1 MTMIN
6 SVNAMKKTYLMMAGT
21 VLVCTLVA
29 CNKEQE
35 VKEETNPENEVEL
48 VTEVIRASWDEGE
61 TKGNIAE
68 VGGAFTWSKG
78 DKIAVHTNND
88 GGTWYYS
95 QALVAGDEGQISAN
109 FTTTFAGTRDAVA
122 VFPNSLVTEGAD
134 ALSSGLTVT
143 LPSSYRLADVLGD
156 KAPTPM
162 VADNTQDVLSFKHL
176 CGLLRLTIN
185 GIPAEATKLTVDF
198 LGRQVHGDFTIA
210 AGNLTPGD
218 AACIISTTTP
228 SANDVITITNLDG
241 SASVTVNIPLPAG
254 TYDDVVITPYNGDD
268 ALKLMAVR
276 HIKGGSYTASRA
288 HRRKLTATLVSFSVS
303 AEKKVIFSPGN
314 LVYDN
319 GNWRFHANQY
329 DRCFTE
335 DGDVSSHYTS
345 TGTFDLFGWGTS
357 GWSGSGVESW
367 TNYQPWATSN
377 TNLWITGGSGTPED
391 PYVYNNTFENN
402 VYGYGPDYPNS
413 LTGTYAKGDWG
424 VYNQIGDYP
433 AGTWRTPT
441 YLTGGDGEW
450 DYLIFY
456 RDGHDTKW
464 NQGTVENVQ
473 GLIILPDNFVDPE
486 TNESSKGGPS
496 FYTASNNGFS
506 YNKYSG
512 SNWEAMESA
521 GAVFLPGEGIRQS
534 TSVSN
539 IGTKGNYGYY
549 WSSSASDNGNANR
562 LVFRGNKCG
571 IGSKPHHQGYSVRL
585 VRDL

>member
-68 VGGAFTWSKG
+68 VGGAFTWSEG

-95 QALVAGDEGQISAN
+95 QALVAGDEGQTSAN

-254 TYDDVVITPYNGDD
+254 TYDDVVITPYIGDD

-288 HRRKLTATLVSFSVS
+288 HRRKLTATLVCFSI
-303 AEKKVIFSPGN
+303 AADKKVVFAPGN
-314 LVYDN
+314 LQAVFASAGSSCTWKFADYQYYTV
-319 GNWRFHANQY
+319 GAGGAN
-329 DRCFTE
+329 TSI
-335 DGDVSSHYTS
+335 DGSGSVSKA
-345 TGTFDLFGWGTS
+345 GTVDLFGWVGYGGANNNYGITTS
-357 GWSGSGVESW
+357 E
-367 TNYQPWATSN
+367 TM
-377 TNLWITGGSGTPED
+377 
-391 PYVYNNTFENN
+391 N
-402 VYGYGPDYPNS
+402 VYGDYHDGRYWPES
-413 LTGTYAKGDWG
+413 LKNDWG
-424 VYNQIGDYP
+424 KLPIGSYAVD
-433 AGTWRTPT
+433 TWRTLSAAEDNT
-441 YLTGGDGEW
+441 GEW
-450 DYLIFY
+450 NYLIESRVGDRFAEASVNSKY
-456 RDGHDTKW
+456 GVIIFPDNYHGPLYPNNINTPVSW
-464 NQGTVENVQ
+464 NKDDLSDYTVEEWE
-473 GLIILPDNFVDPE
+473 ILESAGCIFLPCGGYRKDDTEVIAPD
-486 TNESSKGGPS
+486 TYASYWST
-496 FYTASNNGFS
+496 TAGNRVVILFANNGF
-506 YNKYSG
+506 
-512 SNWEAMESA
+512 MD
-521 GAVFLPGEGIRQS
+521 AVHWQARA
-534 TSVSN
+534 N
-539 IGTKGNYGYY
+539 
-549 WSSSASDNGNANR
+549 AS
-562 LVFRGNKCG
+562 
-571 IGSKPHHQGYSVRL
+571 SVRL

>member
-1 MTMIN
+1 
-6 SVNAMKKTYLMMAGT
+6 MMAGT

-68 VGGAFTWSKG
+68 VGGAFTWSEG

-95 QALVAGDEGQISAN
+95 QALVAGDEGQTSAN

-241 SASVTVNIPLPAG
+241 SASVTMNIPLPAG

-357 GWSGSGVESW
+357 GWRNTSTEEGGSGVTSW
-367 TNYQPWATSN
+367 INYQPWSTATADLSE
-377 TNLWITGGSGTPED
+377 TY
-391 PYVYNNTFENN
+391 PYN
-402 VYGYGPDYPNS
+402 VYGYGPDYNRTPNS

-441 YLTGGDGEW
+441 YLTGGEGEW

-486 TNESSKGGPS
+486 TNEGSKGTS
-496 FYTASNNGFS
+496 FYTAFNKGFAN
-506 YNKYSG
+506 NKYRG

-521 GAVFLPGEGIRQS
+521 GAVFLPGEGIRES
-534 TSVSN
+534 TSVSG
-539 IGTKGNYGYY
+539 IGTKGDYGYY
-549 WSSSASDNGNANR
+549 WSSSASDNGKANR
-562 LVFRGNKCG
+562 LVFRSSTCG
-571 IGSKPHHQGYSVRL
+571 KGSKPHHEGYSVRL

>member
-68 VGGAFTWSKG
+68 VGGAFTWSEG

-95 QALVAGDEGQISAN
+95 QALVAGDEGQTSAN

-162 VADNTQDVLSFKHL
+162 VADNTQDILSFKHL

-254 TYDDVVITPYNGDD
+254 TYDDVVITPYIGDD

-303 AEKKVIFSPGN
+303 DTKKIVFAPGN
-314 LVYDN
+314 LQAVFASAGSTCIWKFADN
-319 GNWRFHANQY
+319 QFDTVGAGVAN
-329 DRCFTE
+329 TSI
-335 DGDVSSHYTS
+335 DGPGSVSAA
-345 TGTFDLFGWGTS
+345 GTVDLFGWVG
-357 GWSGSGVESW
+357 
-367 TNYQPWATSN
+367 A
-377 TNLWITGGSGTPED
+377 SGTNES
-391 PYVYNNTFENN
+391 
-402 VYGYGPDYPNS
+402 YGILLDNGGEAYGVVTAGKYS
-413 LTGTYAKGDWG
+413 SEALKHDWG
-424 VYNQIGDYP
+424 ELSIGSY
-433 AGTWRTPT
+433 ASNTWRTLSANEGNT
-441 YLTGGDGEW
+441 EEWNYLIVSRGGDMFAQASVNAKYGVIIFPDNYVHPTGPSSPNNVNTPVAWDKADLSVYTAGEW
-450 DYLIFY
+450 QVLE
-456 RDGHDTKW
+456 G
-464 NQGTVENVQ
+464 
-473 GLIILPDNFVDPE
+473 
-486 TNESSKGGPS
+486 
-496 FYTASNNGFS
+496 
-506 YNKYSG
+506 
-512 SNWEAMESA
+512 A
-521 GAVFLPGEGIRQS
+521 GCVFLPCTGYR
-534 TSVSN
+534 V
-539 IGTKGNYGYY
+539 GTTVYYPDNYATY
-549 WSSSASDNGNANR
+549 WSTTSGNRVVCFYFNNGYVQATNWQTRANAS
-562 LVFRGNKCG
+562 
-571 IGSKPHHQGYSVRL
+571 PVRL

>member
-1 MTMIN
+1 
-6 SVNAMKKTYLMMAGT
+6 MMAGT

-68 VGGAFTWSKG
+68 VGGAFTWSEG

-95 QALVAGDEGQISAN
+95 QALVAGDEGQTSAN

-218 AACIISTTTP
+218 AACIISTTSP
-228 SANDVITITNLDG
+228 SANDVITITGLDG
-241 SASVTVNIPLPAG
+241 SVNSVTVNIPLPAG

-268 ALKLMAVR
+268 ALELMAVR

-288 HRRKLTATLVSFSVS
+288 HRRKLTATLVSFSV
-303 AEKKVIFSPGN
+303 AADKKVVFAPGN
-314 LVYDN
+314 LQATYD
-319 GNWRFHANQY
+319 GSAWTWHFAEHQY
-329 DRCFTE
+329 DVIGNNGGNLLVT
-335 DGDVSSHYTS
+335 SSEPYIS
-345 TGTFDLFGWGTS
+345 GPGTVDLFGWVGT
-357 GWSGSGVESW
+357 GSSFEGIAQYGIHSSQ
-367 TNYQPWATSN
+367 TNSDYSPGASLMHNW
-377 TNLWITGGSGTPED
+377 GTLAIS
-391 PYVYNNTFENN
+391 
-402 VYGYGPDYPNS
+402 DYAP
-413 LTGTYAKGDWG
+413 GF
-424 VYNQIGDYP
+424 
-433 AGTWRTPT
+433 WRTPT
-441 YLTGGDGEW
+441 SGSGGEFQYMLGGHSGGDIPGENIRASSTVGEVTNARYAHA
-450 DYLIFY
+450 YLM
-456 RDGHDTKW
+456 
-464 NQGTVENVQ
+464 GTTH
-473 GLIILPDNFVDPE
+473 GLIIFPDTYTHPSDVAVPVGINIFDTNSEPYSDLWRANQYTSEQWGKMEAAGAIFLPIGGRRKGNAVDQLGPE
-486 TNESSKGGPS
+486 TFTGRYWSTVAANSTTSYVLYILATESQ
-496 FYTASNNGFS
+496 TA
-506 YNKYSG
+506 
-512 SNWEAMESA
+512 
-521 GAVFLPGEGIRQS
+521 
-534 TSVSN
+534 
-539 IGTKGNYGYY
+539 IGTKNYWQVYG
-549 WSSSASDNGNANR
+549 G
-562 LVFRGNKCG
+562 F
-571 IGSKPHHQGYSVRL
+571 SVRL